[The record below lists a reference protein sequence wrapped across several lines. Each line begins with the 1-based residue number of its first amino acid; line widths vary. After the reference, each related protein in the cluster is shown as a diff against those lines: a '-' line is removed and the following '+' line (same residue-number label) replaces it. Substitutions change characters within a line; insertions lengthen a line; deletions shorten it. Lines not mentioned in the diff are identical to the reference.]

1 MFDRDRCVEAFSYLR
16 DKMLSWLD
24 GAHADD
30 AWGRR
35 FNEVIRVSEQE
46 NPWFT
51 SDNVVL
57 AVKNL
62 TIMLQ
67 DDALHEW
74 LGHYPDR
81 ASAPAKVVGVVM
93 AGNIPMVGFHDFM
106 CVLMSGN
113 RFIGKLAHDDR
124 HFLPFLADTLVEAM
138 PELQDYISF
147 TTERLAGFDAIIATG
162 SNNSSRYF
170 DFYFGRY
177 PNLIRRNRNGVAVIK
192 GDEQNDALRRLC
204 SDIVQYFGLGCRSV
218 SMLFV
223 PQRYDFTPLLDVL
236 SECNTMLSDN
246 HRYYNN
252 YKYYRTINLL
262 DQRPHFDTGAMIVR
276 EEASFQSPVAVLH
289 YQYYNSIE
297 QLTALLDENADEV
310 QCIVSD
316 KAFFE
321 GSFDFGNAQKPRVCD
336 YADGVDT
343 MEFLLSLK

>member
-1 MFDRDRCVEAFSYLR
+1 MFDRDRCVDAFSCLR
-16 DKMLSWLD
+16 NRMLLWLNGSEPRD
-24 GAHADD
+24 V
-30 AWGRR
+30 WGQR
-35 FNEVIRVSEQE
+35 FEAVMRLSEQE

-67 DDALHEW
+67 EDMIHEW
-74 LGHYPDR
+74 LGRYPNI
-81 ASAPAKVVGVVM
+81 ACGHGKVVGVVM

-113 RFIGKLAHDDR
+113 RFLGKLAHDDR
-124 HFLPFLADTLVEAM
+124 HFLPFMSETLVEAM
-138 PELQDYISF
+138 PELEEYISF
-147 TTERLAGFDAIIATG
+147 TTERLVDFDAIIATG

-177 PNLIRRNRNGVAVIK
+177 PNLIRRNRNGVAVLM
-192 GDEQNDALRRLC
+192 GDEQNDDLRRLC
-204 SDIVQYFGLGCRSV
+204 SDIIQFFGLGCRSV

-223 PQRYDFTPLLDVL
+223 PRGYDFIPLLDLL
-236 SECNTMLSDN
+236 SEYNVRLSDN

-252 YKYYRTINLL
+252 YKYYRTIHLL
-262 DQRPHFDTGAMIVR
+262 DQKHHFDTGAMIVK
-276 EEASFQSPVAVLH
+276 EDVAFQSPVAVLH
-289 YQYYNSIE
+289 YQYYDTIE
-297 QLTALLDENADEV
+297 QLHMLLAENEDKV
-310 QCIVSD
+310 QCVVSNRGVFD
-316 KAFFE
+316 
-321 GSFDFGNAQKPRVCD
+321 GSFDFGNAQTPRVFD